1 MNVLQLEKFQ
11 CTGCGYCVYICP
23 KNAIEMEIDEMGF
36 VFPKVTD
43 KCVECGKCI
52 KECPKNLIKLVPKS
66 AKHWVLC
73 SNPEMGKYV
82 NQYCKKGCIGCKLCE
97 KACAFDAIHVIDNH
111 AVIDYDKCKNCG
123 ACARKC
129 PRGVIHDPKKTGID
143 NA

>member
-52 KECPKNLIKLVPKS
+52 KECPNRSDTRELTKPLVSFAAVRSDNEKLNKS
-66 AKHWVLC
+66 SSGGV
-73 SNPEMGKYV
+73 
-82 NQYCKKGCIGCKLCE
+82 
-97 KACAFDAIHVIDNH
+97 FDSI
-111 AVIDYDKCKNCG
+111 AVT
-123 ACARKC
+123 
-129 PRGVIHDPKKTGID
+129 V
-143 NA
+143 